1 MERSPDY
8 RFPHNPKI
16 IYMGTPDFA
25 VPALKRLLK
34 GGFDILAVAT
44 QPDRPKGRGRGLACS
59 PVKETAIDHDLKIL
73 QPPNIN
79 DQDFINELITM
90 KPDLFIVAAFGQIL
104 GKNILAVPGFGAV
117 NIHASLLPK
126 YRGASPIQWA
136 ILDNEPVTGITL
148 MKMAQGLDKGP
159 VLMKEEVPIKENET
173 AGQLFD
179 RLAEISGDVIVRFLR
194 ESVGK
199 ELAGEPQDDAKAI
212 YTSKITRE
220 MAEINWNEDAIK
232 VASLIRAM
240 DPSPG
245 ATTNLG
251 DKKVKLFS
259 PLIMDTY
266 FISKI
271 PGTLTVDNIGRFII
285 ETGKGKI
292 TIGEIQ
298 LPGKNRI
305 PTCDFLRGNKI
316 ENDTILGS

>member
-1 MERSPDY
+1 MKITDIEI
-8 RFPHNPKI
+8 FP
-16 IYMGTPDFA
+16 
-25 VPALKRLLK
+25 
-34 GGFDILAVAT
+34 FDT
-44 QPDRPKGRGRGLACS
+44 R
-59 PVKETAIDHDLKIL
+59 E
-73 QPPNIN
+73 
-79 DQDFINELITM
+79 M
-90 KPDLFIVAAFGQIL
+90 

-117 NIHASLLPK
+117 NMHASLLPK

-259 PLIMDTY
+259 PLIMDTD